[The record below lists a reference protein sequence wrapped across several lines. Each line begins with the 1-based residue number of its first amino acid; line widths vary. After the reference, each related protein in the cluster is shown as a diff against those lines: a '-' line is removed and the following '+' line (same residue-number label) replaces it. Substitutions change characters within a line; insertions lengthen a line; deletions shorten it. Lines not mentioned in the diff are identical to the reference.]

1 MITGQELEKG
11 MSMLKII
18 WTALAMS
25 LIMYVFAIPFFLRET
40 TIDFPSEAYSDL
52 RLALYGVALAT
63 LVATWF
69 VRKAILAAKP
79 PSPLTKFRQHPA
91 LQRYTTAM
99 IVALAMTE
107 AIGIY
112 GLILFL
118 LGKNHT
124 DLYLLT
130 VLSAAGMTM
139 YFPRKEE
146 VIGLAEQMNRRG

>member
-1 MITGQELEKG
+1 MLTGQELEKG
-11 MSMLKII
+11 MSILKTI
-18 WTALAMS
+18 WAALTMS
-25 LIMYVFAIPFFLRET
+25 LVMYVIAVPLFLRDST
-40 TIDFPSEAYSDL
+40 VNFSSEVYGDL
-52 RLALYGVALAT
+52 RLILYGLACAT

-69 VRKAILAAKP
+69 VRRMLLAAQSSPKP
-79 PSPLTKFRQHPA
+79 TKSRQHPA

-118 LGKNHT
+118 LGKNQT
-124 DLYLLT
+124 DLFLLT
-130 VLSAAGMTM
+130 ALSGAAMTL

-146 VIGLAEQMNRRG
+146 VIALAEKFDRRA